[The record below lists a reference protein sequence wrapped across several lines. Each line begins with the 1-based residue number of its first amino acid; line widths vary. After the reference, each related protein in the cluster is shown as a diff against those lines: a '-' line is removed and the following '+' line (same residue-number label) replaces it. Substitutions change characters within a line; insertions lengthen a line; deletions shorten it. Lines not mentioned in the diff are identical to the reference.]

1 MEQDPEDN
9 GETLGINDWP
19 CRIENDCH
27 MDRNNNAASRFG
39 AGVLD
44 EAGDALKG
52 FFGMVSAASNPAS
65 VIAAG
70 FRAGSDYGANVAR
83 NGLGAAISDA
93 LDYNPFIGAMRS
105 HDYF

>member
-1 MEQDPEDN
+1 MEQNPDDN
-9 GETLGINDWP
+9 GETPGINHWP

-39 AGVLD
+39 AVVLD

-70 FRAGSDYGANVAR
+70 FRAGSDYGANVAS
-83 NGLGAAISDA
+83 NGLWGGD
-93 LDYNPFIGAMRS
+93 IGCAGLQS
-105 HDYF
+105 LHWCYA